1 MSNSQRYFELALLQ
15 GYKYFTD
22 IMQISQKYGQF
33 YSNFGGKN
41 KTRKILPNR
50 EAYLV
55 ALNPKSRAKEFEI
68 FYYHNATAMSD
79 FFKGNR

>member
-1 MSNSQRYFELALLQ
+1 MGS
-15 GYKYFTD
+15 FTP
-22 IMQISQKYGQF
+22 IL
-33 YSNFGGKN
+33 GGKN